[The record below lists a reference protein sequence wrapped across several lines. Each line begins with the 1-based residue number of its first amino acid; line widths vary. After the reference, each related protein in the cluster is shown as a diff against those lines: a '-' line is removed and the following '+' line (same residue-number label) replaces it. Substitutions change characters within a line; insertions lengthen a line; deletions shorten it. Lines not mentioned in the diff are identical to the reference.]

1 MVKRGAAGPES
12 ALTARQREW
21 LRHLRACERSGE
33 TIQGYAARRGLSVQS
48 LYQAGKRLRRR
59 GVLASRSERRPIA
72 HSFVKVAVAAR
83 PVEAGAAAVWRI
95 RLPGGVVFESSAP
108 FESEALVSLL
118 ERLGRLR

>member
-1 MVKRGAAGPES
+1 MVKREAEGSEA

-21 LRHLRACERSGE
+21 LRHLRACERSGD
-33 TIQGYAARRGLSVQS
+33 TVKDYASRRGLSVQS

-59 GVLASRSERRPIA
+59 GVLASRPQRRAIA
-72 HSFVKVAVAAR
+72 RSFVKVAMPMR

-108 FESEALVSLL
+108 FESEGLVSLL